1 LHKKNPELKEKISEQ
16 QQAIFN
22 QGHNVGELAQQLFPG
37 GIDASPESY
46 YEFQK
51 SVALTAELIK
61 AGKTI
66 IFEAA
71 FQYEKVLCAIDILV
85 KKNGKW
91 FAYEVKSSTS
101 IKDQFIHDAAFQYYV
116 INKTGVELA
125 DLSVIYINNEYVRYG
140 ELDIQQLFKT
150 ESILG
155 KALVLQPAIDKKIA
169 ELKATLK
176 LTTPPDITIGNQ
188 CHSPYT
194 CDFIS
199 YCWRDVP
206 ENSVFDLRGKGA
218 STAANE
224 LYGQGIVEI
233 SKIPEDYKLSEHLRA
248 QVNSQ
253 TNNETIIDK
262 ECIKEFLAGLVYPLY
277 YLDFETY
284 ATAIPEY
291 DCTWAYEQ
299 IPFQFSLH
307 IQKTKDGVV
316 EHLEFLAEAGKDT
329 REDFI
334 IALIKAVGTEGSVV
348 AYNKGFEGR
357 IMKEMAAIYPK
368 YNDELQAIIGR
379 LYDLMTPF
387 QKKMYYKPEMSGSY
401 SIKDVLPALVPELS
415 YTDLP
420 INNGAAASIIFCNLK
435 FEKDQVKVQEIRNDL
450 LQYCKLDTL
459 AMVKILEVLEKLV

>member
-1 LHKKNPELKEKISEQ
+1 
-16 QQAIFN
+16 
-22 QGHNVGELAQQLFPG
+22 
-37 GIDASPESY
+37 
-46 YEFQK
+46 
-51 SVALTAELIK
+51 
-61 AGKTI
+61 
-66 IFEAA
+66 
-71 FQYEKVLCAIDILV
+71 VLCAIDILV

-101 IKDQFIHDAAFQYYV
+101 VKDQFIQDAALQYN
-116 INKTGVELA
+116 IISKTGLVLA

-140 ELDIQQLFKT
+140 DLDIQQLFKT

-155 KALVLQPAIDKKIA
+155 KVLVLQPAIDEKIA
-169 ELKATLK
+169 ELKATIK
-176 LTTPPDITIGNQ
+176 LTTPPDIRIGNQ
-188 CHSPYT
+188 CHNPYT

-206 ENSVFDLRGKGA
+206 ENSVFDLRGRGA
-218 STAANE
+218 SDVANE
-224 LYGQGIVEI
+224 LYEQGIVEI
-233 SKIPEDYKLSEHLRA
+233 SKIPEDYKLSENLRT
-248 QVNSQ
+248 QVNSL
-253 TNNETIIDK
+253 TKNETIIDK
-262 ECIKEFLAGLVYPLY
+262 EGIKEFLAGLVYPLH

-307 IQKTKDGVV
+307 IQKTRNGVV
-316 EHLEFLAEAGKDT
+316 EHLEFLAEAGKEA
-329 REDFI
+329 REEFI
-334 IALIKAVGTEGSVV
+334 ITLIKAVGTEGSVI

-357 IMKEMAAIYPK
+357 IMKEMAGIYPK
-368 YNDELQAIIGR
+368 YIDQLQAIIGR

-415 YTDLP
+415 YADLP
-420 INNGAAASIIFCNLK
+420 INNGAAASTIFCNLK
-435 FEKDQVKVQEIRNDL
+435 FEKDQIKAQETRNDL

-459 AMVKILEVLEKLV
+459 AMVKILEVLGKQV